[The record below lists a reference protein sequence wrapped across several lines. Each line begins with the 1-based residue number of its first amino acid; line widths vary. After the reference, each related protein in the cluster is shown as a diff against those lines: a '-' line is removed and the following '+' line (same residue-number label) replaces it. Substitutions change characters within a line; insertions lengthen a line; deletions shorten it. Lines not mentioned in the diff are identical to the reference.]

1 MTQCLSPTE
10 RPCSAW
16 RFHVKLT
23 QPLELGLNQE
33 KSLLLRDQ
41 CITMQIQGAYM
52 RCHEDMPCLSQMPQ
66 WYHTTQYLRAAP
78 DGALQTSCDYKSM
91 FQGSLIPRDPPTDW
105 SV

>member
-23 QPLELGLNQE
+23 QPLELGLDQE

-41 CITMQIQGAYM
+41 CITMQ
-52 RCHEDMPCLSQMPQ
+52 
-66 WYHTTQYLRAAP
+66 T
-78 DGALQTSCDYKSM
+78 
-91 FQGSLIPRDPPTDW
+91 
-105 SV
+105 